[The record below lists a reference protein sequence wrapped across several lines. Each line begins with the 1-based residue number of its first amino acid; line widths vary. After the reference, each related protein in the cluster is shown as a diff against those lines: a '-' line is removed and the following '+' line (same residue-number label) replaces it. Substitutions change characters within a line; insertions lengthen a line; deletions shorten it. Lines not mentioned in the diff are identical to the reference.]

1 MIAAGVAF
9 GCLCLVPET
18 YAPAILRA
26 RAAKLRKETGDS
38 RYWSRYDEKAKLF
51 DLLKLNLSRPF
62 IMAVKEPICIFW
74 NLYIGKSARL
84 LASLDELLTRNAAV
98 VYGILYLC
106 FVAYPIV
113 FSDERGWSS
122 GLTGLGY
129 VGIGVGGILT
139 IAAEPFLRRLINSH
153 KRDANGRLP
162 PEAMISV
169 VCIAS
174 ILVPVGEMIFAWTCT
189 PNVHWIAPILA
200 GIPFGAGNTAVF
212 IYASN
217 YLVHSYGIY
226 AASALAGN
234 SVLRSFLG
242 ATLPLAGP
250 TMYANLGPHWAGTLL
265 SLLEFCLVPIPFVF
279 YRYGGKI
286 RMKSALISRMQED
299 KDRLESKKRTAE
311 ARAAKKGLQQE
322 QQQQPLRVESENS
335 EKSKEKG
342 TEQV

>member
-1 MIAAGVAF
+1 MIASGVAF
-9 GCLCLVPET
+9 GTVCLVPET
-18 YAPAILRA
+18 YAPAILRS
-26 RAAKLRKETGDS
+26 RAAKLRKETDDS
-38 RYWSRYDEKAKLF
+38 RYWSRYDEKKELVE
-51 DLLKLNLSRPF
+51 LLKVNLSRPF
-62 IMAVKEPICIFW
+62 IMAVREPICIFW
-74 NLYIGKSARL
+74 NLYI
-84 LASLDELLTRNAAV
+84 AV

-113 FSDERGWSS
+113 FTEERGWSY

-129 VGIGVGGILT
+129 MGIGIGGIVT
-139 IAAEPFLRRLINSH
+139 IACEPLLRRLINSH
-153 KRDANGRLP
+153 ARDPVTGRLP

-174 ILVPVGEMIFAWTCT
+174 VLVPVGEMIFAWTCT

-234 SVLRSFLG
+234 SVLRSLLG

-250 TMYANLGPHWAGTLL
+250 TMYKTLGPHWAGTLL

-279 YRYGGKI
+279 YRYGAKI

-299 KDRLESKKRTAE
+299 KDKLESKKRAAE
-311 ARAAKKGLQQE
+311 ARAAKKE
-322 QQQQPLRVESENS
+322 LRVESKDLETSN
-335 EKSKEKG
+335 SKEQEKEI
-342 TEQV
+342 EQV